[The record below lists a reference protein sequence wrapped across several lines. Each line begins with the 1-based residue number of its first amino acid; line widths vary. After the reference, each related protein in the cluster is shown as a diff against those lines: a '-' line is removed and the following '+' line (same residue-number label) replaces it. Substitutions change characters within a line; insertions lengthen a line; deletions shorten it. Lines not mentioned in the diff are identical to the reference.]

1 MRYTELN
8 LLGVYVA
15 PIAPMMVAAWVLLI
29 PVRRLAD
36 HFGLLR
42 YVWHPALFMFAA
54 YMALLSAIVL
64 LAGRLGG

>member
-15 PIAPMMVAAWVLLI
+15 PIAPMMVVAWVLLI

-42 YVWHPALFMFAA
+42 YVWHPALFVFAV
-54 YMALLSAIVL
+54 YMVLLSALVL
-64 LAGRLGG
+64 LIGRIAG

>member
-15 PIAPMMVAAWVLLI
+15 PIAPMMVAAWILLI

-42 YVWHPALFMFAA
+42 YVWHPALFVFAV
-54 YMALLSAIVL
+54 YMLLLSVIIL
-64 LAGRLGG
+64 LAGRMGG

>member
-1 MRYTELN
+1 MYTELN

-15 PIAPMMVAAWVLLI
+15 PIAPMMVAAWVLLL

-42 YVWHPALFMFAA
+42 YVWHPALFVFAV
-54 YMALLSAIVL
+54 YMVLLSAIVL
-64 LAGRLGG
+64 LVGRIAG

>member
-36 HFGLLR
+36 RLPSLG
-42 YVWHPALFMFAA
+42 PAAVMG
-54 YMALLSAIVL
+54 S
-64 LAGRLGG
+64 RLESRTS

>member
-15 PIAPMMVAAWVLLI
+15 PIAPMMVAAWILLI

-42 YVWHPALFMFAA
+42 YVWHPALFVFAV
-54 YMALLSAIVL
+54 YMALLSVIVL
-64 LAGRLGG
+64 LSGRIGG

>member
-15 PIAPMMVAAWVLLI
+15 PIAPMMLAAWILLI
-29 PVRRLAD
+29 PVRRLAG

-42 YVWHPALFMFAA
+42 HVWHPALFMFAI
-54 YMALLSAIVL
+54 YMVLLSAIVL
-64 LAGRLGG
+64 LAGRMRG